1 MVCRSSMGAPD
12 VSRAGDWGEIEA
24 GKERD
29 IRGRDPPH
37 ANWRPCRAVAR
48 NRKREHDAA
57 CKVRGHLDETLGR
70 GEGIILPSQIA
81 GSCPASA
88 YL

>member
-1 MVCRSSMGAPD
+1 MGAPD
-12 VSRAGDWGEIEA
+12 ISRAGDRVEIEA

-29 IRGRDPPH
+29 IRGRNPLTRTGAH
-37 ANWRPCRAVAR
+37 VASAIM
-48 NRKREHDAA
+48 DAA